1 MFVVKRDGRK
11 ENVNFD
17 KITRRIRK
25 LSYGLNQDFVDPI
38 VISQQVVK
46 GVFKGVKTIQLDE
59 LAAETA
65 VSYSSVHMDY
75 AILAARIC
83 VSNLHKTTK
92 DRFSDVI
99 QDFHQYTHNGR
110 SGSLISD
117 EVFEFIM
124 DNKQAFNS
132 IIVYDRDYD
141 YDYFGIKTLMKSYL
155 LKINGEIAERPQQ
168 MLLRVACGIHCGDV
182 KATVETY
189 EMMSKGYFTHASP
202 TLFNS
207 GTNNPQM
214 SSCFLVK
221 MHSDSI
227 KGIYKTLAWCADI
240 SKSAG
245 GIGISITNVRAKNS
259 YIRGTNG
266 VSNGIV
272 PMLRV
277 FNATA
282 RYVDQGGGKR
292 RGAFAM
298 YLEPWHADIFDFLD
312 LRKNHGQEELRA
324 RDLFYALWVCD
335 LFMQR
340 VEDNAEWSLF
350 CPDEAPGLDRVW
362 GEEFESLYHEYE
374 QKGLA
379 KKTVSA
385 RELMRLI
392 CKTQIETGMPYM
404 LYKDACNRKSNQKH
418 LGCISSSNLCTEIVQ
433 YSSQDEIA
441 VCNLASIALPKFVDM
456 KSRTFDF
463 ESLKEVTAVVTKN
476 LNQVIDRNAY
486 PLEETKRSNMRHRP
500 MGIGVQ
506 GLADVFAMM
515 HYPYESKEAQILNKQ
530 IFECM
535 YYAALSTSC
544 DLAREFGPYPSYEG
558 SPVSNGV
565 LQHDMWGV
573 TVGNDLCD
581 WDTLRLR
588 IAEHGV
594 RNSLLVAPMPTASTS
609 QILGNSTSFEPLKSN
624 AFVRKTMA
632 GEFTCFSRFLVDDLV
647 KLNLW
652 DEKMKN
658 RIIEAKGSIQ
668 GFPDIPREIQEIYK
682 TVHEMKGK
690 NLIQMAADRGAFI
703 DQSQSFNV
711 FLKNP
716 KFSTIYNYHRFGW
729 KSGLKTGMY
738 YLRSNAAKDP
748 QQVKQ
753 DSIKKEDNEE
763 QPQPSVSTSS
773 PSPDMSD
780 LQECPIDCLS
790 CGS

>member
-1 MFVVKRDGRK
+1 MFVIKRDGRK
-11 ENVNFD
+11 ETVNFD

-25 LSYGLNQDFVDPI
+25 LCYGLNQDFVDPAI
-38 VISQQVVK
+38 ISQQVVR
-46 GVFKGVKTIQLDE
+46 GVFKGVQTVQLDE

-65 VSYSSVHMDY
+65 VAYSSDHMDY

-92 DRFSDVI
+92 GRFSDVI
-99 QDFHQYTHNGR
+99 RDLHDYKHNGR
-110 SGSLISD
+110 SGSLIAED
-117 EVFEFIM
+117 VFEFIM
-124 DNKQAFNS
+124 QNEQEFNS
-132 IIVYDRDYD
+132 MIVYDRDYD

-155 LKINGEIAERPQQ
+155 LKIDGEIVERPQQ
-168 MLLRVACGIHCGDV
+168 MLLRVACGIHCGDINSI
-182 KATVETY
+182 VETY
-189 EMMSKGYFTHASP
+189 EMMSKGFFTHASP

-207 GTNNPQM
+207 GTPNAQM

-227 KGIYKTLAWCADI
+227 QGIYKTLSWCADI

-245 GIGISITNVRAKNS
+245 GIGLSITNIRAKNS

-277 FNATA
+277 FNTTA

-292 RGAFAM
+292 RGAFAI
-298 YLEPWHADIFDFLD
+298 YLEPWHADIFEFLD
-312 LRKNHGQEELRA
+312 LRKNHGQEELRC

-340 VEDNAEWSLF
+340 VEKGQQWSLF
-350 CPDEAPGLDRVW
+350 CPDEAPGLDQVW
-362 GEEFESLYHEYE
+362 GQEFNDLYTTYE
-374 QKGLA
+374 QKGIA
-379 KKTVSA
+379 KKQIPA

-404 LYKDACNRKSNQKH
+404 LFKDACNRKSNQNH

-441 VCNLASIALPKFVDM
+441 VCNLASIALPRFVDQES
-456 KSRTFDF
+456 KTFDF
-463 ESLKEVTAVVTKN
+463 EALKIVTRVVTKN
-476 LNQVIDRNAY
+476 LNMVIDRNVY

-506 GLADVFAMM
+506 GLADTFAMM
-515 HYPYESKEAQILNKQ
+515 HLPYESEKAQLLNKQ
-530 IFECM
+530 IFEVI
-535 YYAALSTSC
+535 YFAALDQSC
-544 DLAREFGPYPSYEG
+544 KLAQLHGPYPSYEG
-558 SPVSNGV
+558 SPVSKGI
-565 LQHDMWGV
+565 LQQDMWGV
-573 TVGNDLCD
+573 TTDNSLCD

-647 KLNLW
+647 KLRMW
-652 DEKMKN
+652 DENMKN

-668 GFPDIPREIQEIYK
+668 DFEDIPKEIRDIYK

-690 NLIQMAADRGAFI
+690 TLIKMAADRGAFI
-703 DQSQSFNV
+703 DQSQSFNI

-716 KFSTIYNYHRFGW
+716 EFSALYNYHLYGW

-748 QQVKQ
+748 HQVKNQ
-753 DSIKKEDNEE
+753 TQRS
-763 QPQPSVSTSS
+763 QPRHDDPAQVLAQSE
-773 PSPDMSD
+773 
-780 LQECPIDCLS
+780 ECPLDCLS